1 MKTYKMLITVL
12 IVSIFFGGC
21 VSQPEP
27 EIRTV
32 YKTKEVKVPVKCKVP
47 EINCSFKGEGFEP
60 TIKLLE
66 CIQLQKRALEACAK

>member
-1 MKTYKMLITVL
+1 MKTYKTILVL
-12 IVSIFFGGC
+12 LSISVLFGGC
-21 VSQPEP
+21 YNQPEP

-47 EINCSFKGEGFEP
+47 KIDCNFKGEGFDP
-60 TIKLLE
+60 TIRLLE